1 VCAASYILVR
11 MDIEWI
17 RKFCLALPGAT
28 EQIQWEDDLL
38 FKVGGK
44 MFAVVPLEPA
54 RLYISL
60 KASAEDFAE
69 LVERPGIIPAPYL
82 ARAQWVALEP
92 ESGLRRAEL
101 EDLLRRAHALILA
114 KLPKKVQSGLL
125 QAKQRKSSPRPRK
138 QKKSR

>member
-1 VCAASYILVR
+1 

-17 RKFCLALPGAT
+17 RKFCLALPGVT

-54 RLYISL
+54 RLYISF
-60 KASAEDFAE
+60 KTSGEDFAE

-82 ARAQWVALEP
+82 ARAQWVALES
-92 ESGLRRAEL
+92 ESALRRTEL
-101 EDLLRRAHALILA
+101 ENLLRQAHSLILA
-114 KLPKKVQSGLL
+114 KLPKKL
-125 QAKQRKSSPRPRK
+125 QAKLLHPEKQRSSPRARK
-138 QKKSR
+138 QKRAR

>member
-1 VCAASYILVR
+1 

-17 RKFCLALPGAT
+17 RKFCLALPGVT

-54 RLYISL
+54 RLYISF
-60 KASAEDFAE
+60 KASAGDFAE

-82 ARAQWVALEP
+82 ARAQWVALGS
-92 ESGLRRAEL
+92 ESTLRPTEL
-101 EDLLRRAHALILA
+101 ENLLTRAHSLILA
-114 KLPKKVQSGLL
+114 KLPKKLRAKLL
-125 QAKQRKSSPRPRK
+125 QPKKQRSSPTPRK
-138 QKKSR
+138 RKRAR

>member
-1 VCAASYILVR
+1 MNI
-11 MDIEWI
+11 DWI
-17 RKFCLALPGAT
+17 RKFCLAFPGVT

-54 RLYISL
+54 RLYVSF

-82 ARAQWVALEP
+82 ARAQWVALES
-92 ESGLRRAEL
+92 ESALRRTEL
-101 EDLLRRAHALILA
+101 ENLLRQAHSLILA
-114 KLPKKVQSGLL
+114 KLPKRIQAELL
-125 QAKQRKSSPRPRK
+125 QLAKRKSSPRPHSR
-138 QKKSR
+138 KKST

>member
-1 VCAASYILVR
+1 

-17 RKFCLALPGAT
+17 RKFCLALPGVT

-54 RLYISL
+54 RLYISF

-82 ARAQWVALEP
+82 ARAQWVALES
-92 ESGLRRAEL
+92 ESALRPTEL
-101 EDLLRRAHALILA
+101 EELLRRAHSLILA
-114 KLPKKVQSGLL
+114 KLPKKL
-125 QAKQRKSSPRPRK
+125 QAEVLQPRRQKPSSRRRKRKSAK
-138 QKKSR
+138 